1 MVLFALLDL
10 SLQTS
15 WWVTKK
21 IYYAGKYMIYGSQ
34 KSEAELREERVEA
47 KLDEILKREAEILK
61 HEEELL
67 KEKEKILKHEQQ
79 HMLIENLKTA
89 SEKNEINIRHS
100 L

>member
-47 KLDEILKREAEILK
+47 KLDEILKHESEILKHEAEILK
-61 HEEELL
+61 HEELLL
-67 KEKEKILKHEQQ
+67 KQKEEIKKV
-79 HMLIENLKTA
+79 T
-89 SEKNEINIRHS
+89 NERFKEHTNIRHS